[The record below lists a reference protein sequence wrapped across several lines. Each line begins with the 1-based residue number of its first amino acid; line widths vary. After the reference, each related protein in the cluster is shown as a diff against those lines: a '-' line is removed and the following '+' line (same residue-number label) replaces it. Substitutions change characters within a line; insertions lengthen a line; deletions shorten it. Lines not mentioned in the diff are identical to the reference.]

1 MLVTKDFHIPIFHRV
16 YEGNR
21 PDGGLFPE
29 MASEIIKDSRS
40 ILEKTSETTMVFDKG
55 NISEDAM
62 ERLIVSQQHFVCA
75 ISKVSVPKLFSTD
88 LEKLS
93 SVSGLIGTKAYSEN
107 IIIWNKTL
115 KATVTYSES
124 YFTSQIADVTECLQK
139 CVKKLNDLDIDL
151 SKSIKIQSRRS
162 MSSVKKSVTNI
173 LTGPYLKDIIK
184 VTFLE
189 EKGYPRIA
197 FSIDTNHLDYISK
210 HEFGRTLLITS
221 RMDWKE
227 ENIISSYRGQNS
239 IESAFRKMKNQD
251 YLHWQPAFH
260 WTDQKIKVHGLYCVL
275 ALLVASLAHKIVS
288 EGQIDI
294 SFLEMI
300 EELNKIRKIALI
312 SVNNQNGKE
321 SNQLTLS
328 RMSSKQ
334 KALADILEIAT
345 VVKG

>member
-1 MLVTKDFHIPIFHRV
+1 
-16 YEGNR
+16 
-21 PDGGLFPE
+21 
-29 MASEIIKDSRS
+29 
-40 ILEKTSETTMVFDKG
+40 
-55 NISEDAM
+55 
-62 ERLIVSQQHFVCA
+62 
-75 ISKVSVPKLFSTD
+75 
-88 LEKLS
+88 
-93 SVSGLIGTKAYSEN
+93 
-107 IIIWNKTL
+107 
-115 KATVTYSES
+115 
-124 YFTSQIADVTECLQK
+124 
-139 CVKKLNDLDIDL
+139 
-151 SKSIKIQSRRS
+151 
-162 MSSVKKSVTNI
+162 
-173 LTGPYLKDIIK
+173 
-184 VTFLE
+184 
-189 EKGYPRIA
+189 
-197 FSIDTNHLDYISK
+197 
-210 HEFGRTLLITS
+210 
-221 RMDWKE
+221 MDWKE

-300 EELNKIRKIALI
+300 EELNKIREVALI